1 MRWFDTLRDP
11 RQGETQHESA
21 EPLADSP
28 RKVKFANVSSPRV
41 RPPSWLP
48 SARRGAPTPP
58 PPAVKREDGVSLKPP
73 PLPSEFVDAIR
84 AELEPERAARA
95 SEVPPREVRK
105 PSMPPPA
112 AAPVEVQAAPPAA
125 PAEPI
130 LVVDP
135 EATAAFEHAVELL
148 ASERSRV
155 LQVTASQ
162 LGELA
167 TIIARRVIA
176 HEISLN
182 PQIVAGLVQE
192 GLSALGAH
200 DRVLVRVGRL
210 FAASCASLEQRLADR
225 GAQAEV
231 RVDEHL
237 PDYGCVVETELGRV
251 DESIESRIATL
262 LQALRP
268 DSDLPAG
275 GRG

>member
-1 MRWFDTLRDP
+1 MRWFEAQR
-11 RQGETQHESA
+11 ESA
-21 EPLADSP
+21 DPVADSP
-28 RKVKFANVSSPRV
+28 RKVKFATVSSPRV

-48 SARRGAPTPP
+48 SARRGAPTL
-58 PPAVKREDGVSLKPP
+58 ASTVKREEGVSLKPP

-84 AELEPERAARA
+84 QELEPERTARH
-95 SEVPPREVRK
+95 SELPPRESRK
-105 PSMPPPA
+105 PSIPPTA
-112 AAPVEVQAAPPAA
+112 ATPAAPPVAEA
-125 PAEPI
+125 QPAPPPVPAEPI

-148 ASERSRV
+148 AAERSRV

-182 PQIVAGLVQE
+182 PQIVAGLVNE
-192 GLSALGAH
+192 GLAALGAH

-210 FAASCASLEQRLADR
+210 FAESCASLEQRLADR

-231 RVDEHL
+231 RVDPHL
-237 PDYGCVVETELGRV
+237 SDYGCVVETELGRV

-262 LQALRP
+262 LQALKP
-268 DSDLPAG
+268 DSDPPAG
-275 GRG
+275 ERG